1 MQIGVLTGGGDCGGL
16 NAAIRAIVLRAAR
29 SGHTV
34 IGVADGWAGMVEG
47 RGEPLTVKA
56 VSGITGLGGTI
67 IGSSR
72 TNPER
77 VPDGMER
84 VERTFRTLGL
94 SALIAIGGDDTLSV
108 AAKLVARGLPVVGVP
123 KTMDNDLNGTD
134 ACIGFETAVERVMS
148 ACDDLRTT
156 ADSHH
161 RILVLEVMGRNA
173 GWVATEGGLA
183 GGADV
188 ILVPEE
194 RVQLS
199 NVADRLTRRRDAGYS
214 SSLVVAA
221 EGADIVGLDAG
232 YSSSLVVAAEGA
244 DIVGLETTEKE
255 PTGQVDAFGHQQM
268 VARALGDRLAEALGK
283 LTGIEARALV
293 LGHLQRGGPPTAFD
307 RILGARTGAAAVD
320 LVTSGIY
327 GKVPVLRGNSIVPI
341 ALSEAVA
348 VNRTVDLDLYH
359 LADSLTTPL

>member
-56 VSGITGLGGTI
+56 VSGISGLGGTI

-77 VPDGMER
+77 MPDGMER

-94 SALIAIGGDDTLSV
+94 AALIAIGGDDTLTV
-108 AAKLVARGLPVVGVP
+108 AAKLAARGMPVVGVP

-134 ACIGFETAVERVMS
+134 ACIGFETAVERVTS

-199 NVADRLTRRRDAGYS
+199 NVADRLTRRRAAGYS

-221 EGADIVGLDAG
+221 EGADIEGLG
-232 YSSSLVVAAEGA
+232 
-244 DIVGLETTEKE
+244 TTEE
-255 PTGQVDAFGHQQM
+255 EGTGQVDAFGHQQM

-320 LVTSGIY
+320 LVISGIY
-327 GKVPVLRGNSIVPI
+327 GKVPVLRGSSIVPI

-359 LADSLTTPL
+359 LAVSLTTPL

>member
-29 SGHTV
+29 TGHTV

-94 SALIAIGGDDTLSV
+94 AALIAIGGDDTLTV
-108 AAKLVARGLPVVGVP
+108 AAKLAARGMPVVGVP

-199 NVADRLTRRRDAGYS
+199 NVADRLTRRRAAGYS
-214 SSLVVAA
+214 SSLVVVA
-221 EGADIVGLDAG
+221 EGADI
-232 YSSSLVVAAEGA
+232 E
-244 DIVGLETTEKE
+244 GLETTEKE
-255 PTGQVDAFGHQQM
+255 ATGQVDAFGHQQM
-268 VARALGDRLAEALGK
+268 VARALGDRLADALGK

-327 GKVPVLRGNSIVPI
+327 GKVPVLRGSSIVPI
-341 ALSEAVA
+341 ALSEAVS

-359 LADSLTTPL
+359 LADSLTPPL

>member
-56 VSGITGLGGTI
+56 VSGISGLGGTI

-94 SALIAIGGDDTLSV
+94 AALIAIGGDDTLTV
-108 AAKLVARGLPVVGVP
+108 AAKLAARGMPVVGVP

-134 ACIGFETAVERVMS
+134 ACIGFETAVERVAS

-194 RVQLS
+194 RVHLS
-199 NVADRLTRRRDAGYS
+199 NVADRLTRRRAAGYS

-221 EGADIVGLDAG
+221 EGADIEGLG
-232 YSSSLVVAAEGA
+232 
-244 DIVGLETTEKE
+244 TTEE
-255 PTGQVDAFGHQQM
+255 EATGQVDAFGHQQM

-327 GKVPVLRGNSIVPI
+327 GKVPVLRGSSIVPI

>member
-47 RGEPLTVKA
+47 RGAPLTVQA

-67 IGSSR
+67 LGSSR

-84 VERTFRTLGL
+84 VERTFHTLGL
-94 SALIAIGGDDTLSV
+94 AALIAIGGDDTLSV
-108 AAKLVARGLPVVGVP
+108 AAKLAARGVPVVGVP

-134 ACIGFETAVERVMS
+134 ACIGFATAVERVTS

-161 RILVLEVMGRNA
+161 RILVLEVMGRHA

-194 RVQLS
+194 RAKLS
-199 NVADRLTRRRDAGYS
+199 DVADRLKRRRAAGYA

-221 EGADIVGLDAG
+221 EGADI
-232 YSSSLVVAAEGA
+232 E
-244 DIVGLETTEKE
+244 GLETTEE
-255 PTGQVDAFGHQQM
+255 EATGQVDAFGHQQM

-320 LVTSGIY
+320 LVTSGTY
-327 GKVPVLRGNSIVPI
+327 GKVPVLRRNSIVPI
-341 ALSEAVA
+341 ELSEAVA

-359 LADSLTTPL
+359 LADSLTPPL

>member
-29 SGHTV
+29 GGHTV

-56 VSGITGLGGTI
+56 VAGIAGLGGTI
-67 IGSSR
+67 LGSSR
-72 TNPER
+72 TNPEK
-77 VPDGMER
+77 VPDGIER
-84 VERTFRTLGL
+84 VESAFRTLGL
-94 SALIAIGGDDTLSV
+94 DALVAIGGDDTLSV

-134 ACIGFETAVERVMS
+134 ACIGFDTAVERVTW

-161 RILVLEVMGRNA
+161 RILVLEVMGRGA

-194 RVQLS
+194 RVKLS
-199 NVADRLTRRRDAGYS
+199 DVAARLKRRRDAGYS
-214 SSLVVAA
+214 SAIVVAA
-221 EGADIVGLDAG
+221 EGADI
-232 YSSSLVVAAEGA
+232 E
-244 DIVGLETTEKE
+244 GLETDEE
-255 PTGQVDAFGHQQM
+255 ATGFVDAFGHKQM
-268 VARALGDRLAEALGK
+268 VARALGERLADQLGK
-283 LTGIEARALV
+283 LTGIEARAMV
-293 LGHLQRGGPPTAFD
+293 LGHLQRGGPPSAFD
-307 RILGARTGAAAVD
+307 RILGARTGAAAMD
-320 LVTSGIY
+320 LITSGTY
-327 GKVPVLRGNSIVPI
+327 GKVPVLRGSRIVPI
-341 ALSEAVA
+341 DLSEAVA

-359 LADSLTTPL
+359 LADSLTTPV

>member
-56 VSGITGLGGTI
+56 VSGISGLGGTI

-94 SALIAIGGDDTLSV
+94 AALIAIGGDDTLSV
-108 AAKLVARGLPVVGVP
+108 AAKLAARGMPVVGVP

-134 ACIGFETAVERVMS
+134 ACIGFETAIERVAS

-199 NVADRLTRRRDAGYS
+199 NVADRLTRRRVAGYS

-221 EGADIVGLDAG
+221 EGADIEGLG
-232 YSSSLVVAAEGA
+232 
-244 DIVGLETTEKE
+244 TTEE
-255 PTGQVDAFGHQQM
+255 EATGQVDAFGHQQM
-268 VARALGDRLAEALGK
+268 VARALGERLAEALGK

-327 GKVPVLRGNSIVPI
+327 GKVPVLRGSSIVPI

-359 LADSLTTPL
+359 LANSLTTPL